1 MARNVAGKPSNRE
14 PALSKHPSL
23 AKLKKKKSRN
33 PLIDLDRSFVSEKTE
48 KSTLRADKASMFK
61 TTRNSVQPA
70 LPRTLQLAGDTDK
83 VLQNTNDL
91 AVSSFAAM
99 RHNELKKQ
107 IQSLEPSSHKRQLVK
122 FSINDLNEMINE

>member
-1 MARNVAGKPSNRE
+1 MARNIASKPSNRE
-14 PALSKHPSL
+14 PVLSKHPSL

-33 PLIDLDRSFVSEKTE
+33 PLIDLDRSVVSEKTE

-61 TTRNSVQPA
+61 TTRKSVQPA
-70 LPRTLQLAGDTDK
+70 LPRTLQLAD
-83 VLQNTNDL
+83 LQKTNDL

-107 IQSLEPSSHKRQLVK
+107 IQSLEPSSQKHQLVT
-122 FSINDLNEMINE
+122 FSINDLNEMIDE